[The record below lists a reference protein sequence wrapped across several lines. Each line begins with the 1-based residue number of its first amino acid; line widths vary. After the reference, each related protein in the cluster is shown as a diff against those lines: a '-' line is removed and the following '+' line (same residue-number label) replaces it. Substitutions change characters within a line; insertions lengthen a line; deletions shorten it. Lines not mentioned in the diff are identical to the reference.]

1 MKVVATVYARSNNS
15 EGVTAYTD
23 RIKAG
28 SEIALVL
35 EDSMG
40 VLFLS
45 NPERTKV
52 YGKGESFTRALNVR
66 TRATLAARR
75 HFGRGIVVA

>member
-1 MKVVATVYARSNNS
+1 MKVVATVYTRSNNND
-15 EGVTAYTD
+15 GVTAFTD
-23 RIKAG
+23 RVKAG

-35 EDSMG
+35 EDSLG

-52 YGKGESFTRALNVR
+52 YGKGEFFTLALNVQ

-75 HFGRGIVVA
+75 HFGRDIVVA